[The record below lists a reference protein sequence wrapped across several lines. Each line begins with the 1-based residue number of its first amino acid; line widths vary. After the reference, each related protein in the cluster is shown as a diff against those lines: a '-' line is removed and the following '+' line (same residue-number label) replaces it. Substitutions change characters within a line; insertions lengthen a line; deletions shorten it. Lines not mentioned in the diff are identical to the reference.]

1 MKKKKIKRLIK
12 KAVQAEL
19 KRRAEISY
27 FSGFTGI
34 TVGKR
39 KGLSEYGRTSF

>member
-19 KRRAEISY
+19 KRCAGISY
-27 FSGFTGI
+27 FSGFTSI